1 MAEAPDGTHLP
12 VEPSRPFP
20 AAALKDA
27 AEARASD
34 LNPYHVSSSAFDVA
48 FITPV
53 LTYGAQDERLS
64 GRRRSLPDA
73 REALVRPLQD
83 FGNWSEYVAAFPPV
97 LLIRVTPKLVEGFW
111 TKVARGAA
119 RTQGVSLPPI
129 KHFTSGFSRM
139 RAFCG
144 DAEATPIH
152 PFKLEQRIGESE
164 AIYEGLYVF
173 DPAALGPHCA
183 SVKLVLYSEK
193 DPQKGDTRVVDP
205 KVLQQAWQD
214 FAPYRAL
221 K

>member
-1 MAEAPDGTHLP
+1 
-12 VEPSRPFP
+12 
-20 AAALKDA
+20 
-27 AEARASD
+27 
-34 LNPYHVSSSAFDVA
+34 
-48 FITPV
+48 
-53 LTYGAQDERLS
+53 
-64 GRRRSLPDA
+64 
-73 REALVRPLQD
+73 
-83 FGNWSEYVAAFPPV
+83 
-97 LLIRVTPKLVEGFW
+97 VEGFW

-152 PFKLEQRIGESE
+152 PFRLEQRIGESE

-193 DPQKGDTRVVDP
+193 EPQKGDTRVVDP
-205 KVLQQAWQD
+205 GVLQQVWQD
-214 FAPYRAL
+214 FAPYRSL